1 MQIRKVMEDKAE
13 QFTPAERKLASVLLA
28 DYPFAGLE
36 PIQDLSRRAQISAP
50 SISRFVAKLGCAGFQ
65 EFQQRLVQELKQSRQ
80 SPIDLREDRAIDESA
95 PLTSYLDRIDTLNAE
110 LTERVTPAQ
119 FDRICD
125 MLGDPRRRIYMIG
138 GRMSDSIAGFFA
150 LHLRQIRSGVFHVPT
165 DPEHWPEYLLRL
177 RPKDVLLVIDFR
189 RYQESLARLAEKA
202 RACKAQTI
210 VITDQWISPAA
221 KGAAELVA
229 VPIDS
234 GTLWDS
240 YLPAFAL
247 VEALLVPLAERD
259 WNATRARIA
268 AWDGLR
274 DVHAPPLAE
283 TLS

>member
-65 EFQQRLVQELKQSRQ
+65 EFQQHLVQELKQSRR
-80 SPIDLREDRAIDESA
+80 SPIDLREDRAIDERA
-95 PLTSYLDRIDTLNAE
+95 PLTSYLDRVDALNAE

-125 MLGDPRRRIYMIG
+125 MLGDPRRRVYMIG